1 MLVAQDTCKNLLAL
15 STAPMSNSQQLLEE
29 GKIAEAHYRWQ
40 CVAALPPVSQISQII
55 LPLGSRK

>member
-40 CVAALPPVSQISQII
+40 CVAALPPVS
-55 LPLGSRK
+55 